1 MKHEIFFLCVIPT
14 QIESQ
19 TVPFNVSLSRT
30 SFSHFVEGKLKWA
43 HLDIKAI
50 YRIMSCTAV
59 RIGFF
64 SARIDNEERIKN
76 FYVNKSN
83 EEPRQ
88 VFRSKEII
96 QNSQKVLFFCMIIK
110 LD

>member
-1 MKHEIFFLCVIPT
+1 
-14 QIESQ
+14 
-19 TVPFNVSLSRT
+19 
-30 SFSHFVEGKLKWA
+30 
-43 HLDIKAI
+43 
-50 YRIMSCTAV
+50 MSCTAV

-64 SARIDNEERIKN
+64 SARIDNEERIKH

-96 QNSQKVLFFCMIIK
+96 QNSQKVLFFYMVIK